1 MVICGLIN
9 VSCFVT
15 RSYIYIFFS
24 VQLSSNFGYIVVGG
38 ALLTAMALVL
48 FATVSYHCAA
58 TWRWL
63 RGLGREVVG
72 SSEDALSKQAA
83 IRISHSLPDLKTE
96 PIRQEYVQ
104 DPKDTKK
111 VNFKPKSV
119 NSQFLKFSFK

>member
-1 MVICGLIN
+1 M
-9 VSCFVT
+9 
-15 RSYIYIFFS
+15 
-24 VQLSSNFGYIVVGG
+24 VGG

-111 VNFKPKSV
+111 VNLKLKSE
-119 NSQFLKFSFK
+119 NSQIFKFSFK